1 MKTITIDFSLQSID
15 FPDGKTVGCEG
26 IHNAVKLT
34 AILPENMI
42 CGQIKSYTMLFC
54 NGEGELLY
62 SEELLLDGNSVSCI
76 LWEQLFCGKELSVQ
90 VQGIGFEDGKVTIID
105 KTNVAVLEVE
115 RSIDGNEVQAE
126 PDSHGLSAQ
135 LAMIRE
141 KINFIEILGT
151 VNGVALSKSE
161 INSRGELLLTY
172 SNGKTYNLGTVK
184 GEKGDNGTDG
194 KNGADG
200 KDGENG
206 KDGADGLNG
215 KDGTPATHYWN
226 GTTLTVTSA
235 SGTSSA
241 ELKGEKGDKGEK
253 GEQGSKGERGY
264 TPVKGIDYWSS
275 ADKAEMD
282 AHNLEIISTELAKR
296 AQLKP
301 EFANNISE
309 CTDTSKLY
317 VLPDGYIYA
326 YMRSTV
332 YPEIVIEEKSGGFW
346 QLNNN
351 SIIWADSSGYSA
363 KRTNLIPVT
372 PGDELEYTGMAMWS
386 VRSVVWY
393 DSNGNMLSNDMYN
406 ENEATH
412 TTVTVTAPENAASV
426 QFYSFRAS
434 SNTSNVTL
442 EVKWISC
449 EGATSVQWAN
459 TNIPFASADGL
470 TTASPLKGKKIIY
483 DGDSICAGVFGG
495 GGYAKIIAELTD
507 STYVNRAVGGG
518 RLRTGEGS
526 EDSFRSIVDNL
537 SSLPTDG
544 DLYCFQGGINDWWT
558 YGVLGTYDTEN
569 FTGELDTST
578 VCGALETI
586 FRFALGNPI
595 LIGKPIC
602 FIITH
607 KIQGTAYNQ
616 NANGNTFKD
625 YHDAMVGIC
634 NKYSIPYYD
643 AFLESGLN
651 GWNSWQSEAFLTGN
665 ADSTADGCHPN
676 EEGYKRYYV
685 PQLISLF
692 ERIMPRG
699 NA

>member
-1 MKTITIDFSLQSID
+1 MKTITIDFSLKD
-15 FPDGKTVGCEG
+15 TGFPDGKIIGCEG
-26 IHNAVKLT
+26 IHNSVSLV

-42 CGQIKSYTMLFC
+42 CEQIKSYTMLFC

-62 SEELLLDGNSVSCI
+62 SDELLLDGNCVSCI
-76 LWEQLFCGKELSVQ
+76 LWEQLFRGKELSVQ
-90 VQGIGFEDGKVTIID
+90 VQGIGFEDGKITVID
-105 KTNVAVLEVE
+105 KTNVAVLEIE
-115 RSIDGNEVQAE
+115 RSIDGHEVPTE
-126 PDSHGLSAQ
+126 PDAHGLSAQ

-141 KINFIEILGT
+141 KIALIEILGS
-151 VNGVALSKSE
+151 VNGVALEKSE

-172 SNGKTYNLGTVK
+172 SNGKAYNIGTVK
-184 GEKGDNGTDG
+184 GDKGENGADG
-194 KNGADG
+194 KNGTDG

-206 KDGADGLNG
+206 KDGQDGR
-215 KDGTPATHYWN
+215 DGTPATHYWN

-241 ELKGEKGDKGEK
+241 NLKGEKGDKGEK
-253 GEQGSKGERGY
+253 GEKGNTGESGY
-264 TPVKGIDYWSS
+264 TPIKGVDYWSS
-275 ADKAEMD
+275 DDKAEMD
-282 AHNLEIISTELAKR
+282 AHNIEFISTELAKHS
-296 AQLKP
+296 QLKP
-301 EFANNISE
+301 EFANTISE

-332 YPEIVIEEKSGGFW
+332 YPEIVIEEKSGGIW
-346 QLNNN
+346 QFSNN
-351 SIIWADSSGYSA
+351 SIVWADSSGYCA

-372 PGDELEYTGMAMWS
+372 PGDKLEYTGMAMWN

-393 DSNGNMLSNDMYN
+393 DSSGNLLSADMYN
-406 ENEATH
+406 ENESTH
-412 TTVTVTAPENAASV
+412 TTVTVTAPENAASA
-426 QFYSFRAS
+426 QFYSFRS
-434 SNTSNVTL
+434 TSNIDNVIL

-449 EGATSVQWAN
+449 EGATSVQWTS

-470 TTASPLKGKKIIY
+470 SITSPLKGKKIVY

-495 GGYAKIIAELTD
+495 GGYAKIIADLTD
-507 STYVNRAVGGG
+507 STYVNKAVGGG
-518 RLRTGEGS
+518 RLVTQEGTN
-526 EDSFRSIVDNL
+526 ESFHSIVDSL
-537 SSLPTDG
+537 SSLPPNG
-544 DLYCFQGGINDWWT
+544 DLYCFEGGINDWWS
-558 YGVLGTYDTEN
+558 YGVLGSYDTEN
-569 FTGELDTST
+569 FTGELDTAT

-586 FRFALGNPI
+586 FRFALGSP
-595 LIGKPIC
+595 LLVGKPVC
-602 FIITH
+602 FVITH
-607 KIQGTAYNQ
+607 KIQSTAYHKNS
-616 NANGNTFKD
+616 NGDTFKD

-651 GWNSWQSEAFLTGN
+651 GWNDAQNQTFLTGN
-665 ADSTADGCHPN
+665 ADNTADGCHPN
-676 EEGYKRYYV
+676 ENGYRKYYV

>member
-1 MKTITIDFSLQSID
+1 MKTITIDFSLQNIG
-15 FPDGKTVGCEG
+15 FPDGKAVGCEG
-26 IHNAVKLT
+26 IHNAVKLK

-42 CGQIKSYTMLFC
+42 CEQIKSYTMLFC

-62 SEELLLDGNSVSCI
+62 SEELLLDGNCVSCI

-90 VQGIGFEDGKVTIID
+90 VQGIGFEDGKVTVID
-105 KTNVAVLEVE
+105 KTNVAVLEVQ
-115 RSIDGNEVQAE
+115 RSIDGNEVKTE

-141 KINFIEILGT
+141 KIALIEILGT

-172 SNGKTYNLGTVK
+172 SNGKTYNLGAVK
-184 GEKGDNGTDG
+184 GDKGENGLDG

-200 KDGENG
+200 KDG

-215 KDGTPATHYWN
+215 RDGTPATHYWN

-241 ELKGEKGDKGEK
+241 DLKGEKGDKGDK

-264 TPVKGIDYWSS
+264 TPVKGVDYWSS
-275 ADKAEMD
+275 DDRAEMD

-301 EFANNISE
+301 EFANNVSE
-309 CTDTSKLY
+309 CTDTNKLY

-332 YPEIVIEEKSGGFW
+332 YPEITIEEKSGGFW

-351 SIIWADSSGYSA
+351 SIIWADASGYSA
-363 KRTNLIPVT
+363 KCTNLIPVT
-372 PGDELEYTGMAMWS
+372 PGDTLEYTGMAMWG

-406 ENEATH
+406 ENESTH
-412 TTVTVTAPENAASV
+412 TTVTVTAPANAASV

-442 EVKWISC
+442 NVKWISC
-449 EGATSVQWAN
+449 EGTTSVQWAN
-459 TNIPFASADGL
+459 TNIPFASADEL

-495 GGYAKIIAELTD
+495 GGYAKIIADITD
-507 STYVNRAVGGG
+507 STYINNAVGGG
-518 RLRTGEGS
+518 RLITSEGS
-526 EDSFRSIVDNL
+526 ADSFHSVVD
-537 SSLPTDG
+537 SLLKLPNDG

-586 FRFALGNPI
+586 FRFVLGNPI

-665 ADSTADGCHPN
+665 IDGIADGCHPN